1 MNHDV
6 MITCAITGDDTKVTK
21 SPHCP
26 VTAEQIA
33 NSAIDAA
40 KARGIIEAMGAR
52 ALSANQARERLRIG

>member
-21 SPHCP
+21 S
-26 VTAEQIA
+26 
-33 NSAIDAA
+33 

-52 ALSANQARERLRIG
+52 ILSADEARERLRIG